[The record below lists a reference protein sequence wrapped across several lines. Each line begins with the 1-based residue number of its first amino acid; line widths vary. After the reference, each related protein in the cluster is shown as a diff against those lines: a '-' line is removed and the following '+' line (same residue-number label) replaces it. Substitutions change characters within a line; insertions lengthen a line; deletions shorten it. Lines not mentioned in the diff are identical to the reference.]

1 MSMLIQAIAVGFS
14 VTGVMLYMFI
24 RESLKLYAVM
34 SPGWTSLTTT
44 ENGVLTG
51 SGMRTVGCGIGTG
64 LCAVAGC
71 FLNESDDA
79 LVVSQ

>member
-51 SGMRTVGCGIGTG
+51 SGMRTVGCGNWHRP
-64 LCAVAGC
+64 VRR
-71 FLNESDDA
+71 S
-79 LVVSQ
+79 